1 MDKNTFKQEIN
12 DYTARGG
19 KFAFAFG
26 YIHLP
31 VIYNETLNMLGGRM
45 PKHEVFVPVDY
56 SHDLGDSAFED
67 IDKED
72 LEQIAKLISPLFD

>member
-1 MDKNTFKQEIN
+1 
-12 DYTARGG
+12 
-19 KFAFAFG
+19 
-26 YIHLP
+26 
-31 VIYNETLNMLGGRM
+31 MLGVRM

>member
-26 YIHLP
+26 DIHLP

-45 PKHEVFVPVDY
+45 PKHEVFMPVDY
-56 SHDLGDSAFED
+56 SHDLGDSAFDD
-67 IDKED
+67 IDKD
-72 LEQIAKLISPLFD
+72 GLEKIAKIISPLFE

>member
-19 KFAFAFG
+19 KLAFAFG
-26 YIHLP
+26 DIHLP
-31 VIYNETLNMLGGRM
+31 VIYNEILNMLGGRM

-67 IDKED
+67 IDKEG
-72 LEQIAKLISPLFD
+72 LEQIAKIISPLFD

>member
-12 DYTARGG
+12 DYTARRG

-26 YIHLP
+26 DIHLP

-45 PKHEVFVPVDY
+45 PKHEVFMPVDY
-56 SHDLGDSAFED
+56 SHDLGDSAFDD
-67 IDKED
+67 IDKEG
-72 LEQIAKLISPLFD
+72 LEQIAKIISPLFD